1 MNLSSE
7 ILLMAALGGLYLFDS
22 AQSLYTNEGLLSP
35 SGRTAWT
42 LVLGSEN
49 LRVSGKDIF
58 LPNPL
63 LMHRPL
69 YKYSWSFE
77 SAAPDSDAMPPRSDF
92 LPMLPM
98 LWGMA
103 LALFVCLPLGFF
115 TALGDRALLL
125 GLILFYGNALLAI
138 FWLAA
143 NRKRFGLSSKKLVA
157 LAFESLICPPF
168 ALNLV
173 RHVSLSIPLGGDLVE
188 IGHRL
193 LADDQWHKVRRLFLA
208 RLDDDIEGEEPGT
221 ERRTRLQARREH
233 LSLQDTSCRD

>member
-1 MNLSSE
+1 MTLSSE
-7 ILLMAALGGLYLFDS
+7 VLLMAAIGGLYLFDS
-22 AQSLYTNEGLLSP
+22 AQLLYTNEGLLSP
-35 SGRTAWT
+35 SGKSGWT
-42 LVLGSEN
+42 LILGAEN
-49 LRVSGKDIF
+49 LRVSGRDIV

-77 SAAPDSDAMPPRSDF
+77 YAAADSDWIPPSTDF

-98 LWGMA
+98 LWSMA

-125 GLILFYGNALLAI
+125 GVIVFYGSALLAI
-138 FWLAA
+138 FWLTA
-143 NRKRFGLSSKKLVA
+143 NRRKFALPGKKLGA

-173 RHVSLSIPLGGDLVE
+173 RHVSLAMPPQGDLVE
-188 IGHRL
+188 IGRRL
-193 LADDQWHKVRRLFLA
+193 LGGDRWNSARRVLLD
-208 RLDDDIEGEEPGT
+208 RLDDDIEGELPES
-221 ERRTRLQARREH
+221 ERRARLQARREQ
-233 LSLQDTSCRD
+233 LSMPEAPCQD